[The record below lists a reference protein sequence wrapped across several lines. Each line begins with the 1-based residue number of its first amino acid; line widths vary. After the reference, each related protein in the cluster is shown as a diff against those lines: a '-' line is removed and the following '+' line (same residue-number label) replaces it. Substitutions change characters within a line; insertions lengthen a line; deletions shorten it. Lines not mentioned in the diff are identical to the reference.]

1 MIRYEVTLEVEPRLA
16 PGLEDY
22 MRNKHIPEILATG
35 CFQEIRFE
43 RAAEGRFRTSYLA
56 ATPADLERY
65 LSLHTAAFR
74 ASLISYF
81 PQGVTAIRETWTE
94 LESWAK

>member
-1 MIRYEVTLEVEPRLA
+1 MIRYEVTLDVEPRLA

-43 RAAEGRFRTSYLA
+43 KAGEGRYRTSYRA
-56 ATPADLERY
+56 ATAADLDRY
-65 LSLHTAAFR
+65 LTRHTAAFR
-74 ASLISYF
+74 ASFISYF
-81 PQGVTAIRETWTE
+81 PAGVTAIRETWTE
-94 LESWAK
+94 LESWSK